1 MENEFGN
8 AIITNILSIMKNR
21 IINMTSRITIIGA
34 GPGGYAAALRA
45 ARLGAKVSLV
55 ERDQIGGTCLNR
67 GCIPSKTMK
76 TAAEIL
82 ENLGHAKEFGINC
95 KNSPSLDIRRLM
107 EKKDRVIQTLNQG
120 MRGQLK
126 EQNVTILK
134 GEGFVKRYGLLSVRH
149 ADGSTKE
156 VQWDR
161 LILSTGS
168 EPGGIPSIPYDGDR
182 IISSDDI
189 LNISEI
195 PKSIIIV
202 GGGVIGCEFASI
214 FSAFGSRVTIVE
226 ALSRL
231 LPLSSVDDA
240 CSKTLQREMKK
251 RKIAVNL
258 NSTVEKVDTKGER
271 VVVTIIPVISEKNS
285 EKKNL
290 KPVELET
297 GKVLICTG
305 RRSNI
310 AGMGFE
316 NISLKLDSSGW
327 VFVDQHMQTGA
338 EGVYAVGDMLGPEK
352 VMLAHMASAEGLV
365 AADNSMGKKTE
376 IDYSAV
382 PNAIFTIPEVACV
395 GLTGAQACE
404 RGLNSRADSIL
415 FRTLGKAQATGE
427 LAGEAK
433 IISDVETG
441 LIIGVHLI
449 GSHATDLIAEGTL
462 AVKNGITLKELA
474 ATIHAHPTIAEVMA
488 EVARKALDE

>member
-1 MENEFGN
+1 
-8 AIITNILSIMKNR
+8 MKNR
-21 IINMTSRITIIGA
+21 IINMSPGITIIGA

-55 ERDQIGGTCLNR
+55 ERDKVGGTCLNK
-67 GCIPSKTMK
+67 GCIPSKIMK
-76 TAAEIL
+76 TAADML
-82 ENLGHAKEFGINC
+82 ENFGRAKEFGINC
-95 KNSPSLDIRRLM
+95 GNTPSPDIRRLM

-240 CSKTLQREMKK
+240 CSKVLQREMKK
-251 RKIAVNL
+251 RKIAVKL
-258 NSTVEKVDTKGER
+258 NSTVEKVDIKGER
-271 VVVTIIPVISEKNS
+271 VIVTISPVISEKNS
-285 EKKNL
+285 EKKNF

-297 GKVLICTG
+297 GKMLICTG
-305 RRSNI
+305 RRSNT
-310 AGMGFE
+310 AGIGLG
-316 NISLKLDSSGW
+316 NIDLKLDRSGW
-327 VFVDQHMQTGA
+327 ASVDQHMQTGA

-365 AADNSMGKKTE
+365 AAENAMGKNLE

-395 GLTGAQACE
+395 GLTETQAGE
-404 RGLNSRADSIL
+404 RGLNSRSDSIL

-474 ATIHAHPTIAEVMA
+474 ETIHAHPTIAEVMA
-488 EVARKALDE
+488 EVARKALGE